1 MVANITSSSFL
12 TTDQYADQQMAA
24 LSDEEE
30 LGRDAF
36 LTLLTTQ
43 LTNQNPL
50 DPMDNEAFVAQLA
63 QFSSLEADLGM
74 KESLETMVA
83 GMRQEQMLT
92 GANLVGKKVAVEGG
106 FIDGGNGA
114 ISQGSIDLPNGAE
127 SVIFSVYDP
136 VSGDLVF
143 RETQGAQL
151 PGRMDLNW
159 NGYNRE
165 GELAANGSYVMSAS
179 IVRNGKLEAAPVTTM
194 AQVKSVSWDPEAQ
207 DLSLE
212 VGDGDFVTLAEV
224 ERIGI

>member
-1 MVANITSSSFL
+1 MVASVTDTSFL
-12 TTDQYADQQMAA
+12 TTDQYADQQLAA
-24 LSDEEE
+24 LSGGDE

-63 QFSSLEADLGM
+63 QFSSVEGIKGM
-74 KESLETMVA
+74 QGSLESMVT
-83 GMRQEQMLT
+83 GMRQDQMLT

-106 FIDGGNGA
+106 FFEGGNGA
-114 ISQGSIDLPNGAE
+114 QSQGSIDLPNGAE
-127 SVIFSVYDP
+127 SVILSVYDP
-136 VSGDLVF
+136 SSGELVF

-151 PGRMDLNW
+151 PGRLNLNW

-165 GELAANGSYVMSAS
+165 GDLAANGNYVMSAS
-179 IVRNGKLEAAPVTTM
+179 VVRNGKLETAPVTTM
-194 AQVKSVSWDPEAQ
+194 AEVKSVSWDPESQ
-207 DLSLE
+207 ELSLE
-212 VGDGDFVTLAEV
+212 VGDGDFVTLAQV

>member
-165 GELAANGSYVMSAS
+165 GELAANGSYVM
-179 IVRNGKLEAAPVTTM
+179 
-194 AQVKSVSWDPEAQ
+194 
-207 DLSLE
+207 LSL
-212 VGDGDFVTLAEV
+212 
-224 ERIGI
+224 IHI

>member
-179 IVRNGKLEAAPVTTM
+179 IVRNGKLEAVPVTTM

>member
-207 DLSLE
+207 ELSLE

>member
-1 MVANITSSSFL
+1 M

-179 IVRNGKLEAAPVTTM
+179 IVRNGKLEAVPVTTM